1 MVLTVYKG
9 AERSATTH
17 ETTKYR
23 NAEKVKTDITTVQVS
38 TPGGDYPIHIGAGR
52 LDHLHN
58 VVPADASA
66 VALITSTTVG
76 KLYGVRASAAL
87 ERSGKRG
94 IYVELPDG
102 EAHKNWETLNS
113 IFDMLL
119 QHRLD
124 RKAVLVALGGG
135 VVGDMVG
142 FAAATYMRGI
152 RFIQVP
158 TTLLAQVDSS
168 VGGKTAINHPL
179 GKNMIGAFH
188 QPIAVEIDTE
198 VLTTLPATEISAGL
212 AEVIKYGM
220 IIDADFF
227 RWCEQNMTALR
238 ALEPE
243 AVTYALQRS
252 CELKA
257 HVVSLD
263 ERESGLRA
271 ILNFGHT
278 FGHAIEAGLGYG
290 KWLHGEAVGCGMIQ
304 AAELSRRVLG
314 LSPDSV
320 QRITSLVQASGC
332 PVTPPAFDKSRWLEL
347 MQVDK
352 KAEGGTLRFV
362 LLDKIGSAKVQP
374 APPEAVD
381 AVLAAAPV
389 SENAEPARD
398 DTSN

>member
-1 MVLTVYKG
+1 MLTALARHK
-9 AERSATTH
+9 TTKH
-17 ETTKYR
+17 ETIKYR
-23 NAEKVKTDITTVQVS
+23 NTDKVKTDITEVQVS

-52 LDHLHN
+52 LDHLHD

-66 VALITSTTVG
+66 VALITSTVVG
-76 KLYGVRASAAL
+76 KLYGERASAAL

-102 EAHKNWETLNS
+102 EAHKNGETLNS

-188 QPIAVEIDTE
+188 QPIAVEIDTN
-198 VLTTLPATEISAGL
+198 VLSTLPAREISAGL

-220 IIDADFF
+220 IIDAAFF
-227 RWCEQNMTALR
+227 LWCEQNMTALR

-243 AVTYALQRS
+243 AVRYALQRS

-257 HVVSLD
+257 HVVSRD
-263 ERESGLRA
+263 ERESGMRA

-304 AAELSRRVLG
+304 AADLSHRVLG
-314 LSPDSV
+314 LPQESV
-320 QRITSLVQASGC
+320 QRITALVQASGC
-332 PVTPPAFDKSRWLEL
+332 PTTPPAFERSRWLEL

-389 SENAEPARD
+389 SEDAQPARD
-398 DTSN
+398 DIPR